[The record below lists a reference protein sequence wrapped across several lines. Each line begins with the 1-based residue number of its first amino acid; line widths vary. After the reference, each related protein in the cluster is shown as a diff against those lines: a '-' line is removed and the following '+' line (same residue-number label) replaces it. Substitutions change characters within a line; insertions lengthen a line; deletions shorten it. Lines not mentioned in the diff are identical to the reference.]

1 MSRPLNLIF
10 VSGDTGLL
18 EHWQRALPPGN
29 LIIVS
34 RFNDLWRLKLDQ
46 DTLALIDLSE
56 LDVPLWNDE
65 QWKRLV
71 HEHKARIVAASSN
84 PKDSEAIEAL
94 DAGCAAY
101 CHAFSDAATLIQVIQ
116 VVQAGHVWIGKTLMQ
131 RLIQSAGRVAAPAA
145 ETVANW
151 RDGLTLREREV
162 AILAANGASNHHI
175 SLDCKISE
183 RTVKAHLSSVFVKL
197 NLTDRLQLA
206 LRVHG
211 IH

>member
-131 RLIQSAGRVAAPAA
+131 RLIQSAGRVAAPAI